1 VVKIVEFL
9 LKTENNRLNARHPKL
24 WGKNNC
30 AIAAR
35 ASEGLKHNN
44 LKRGWGRRC
53 AWHQN
58 HKEL

>member
-1 VVKIVEFL
+1 VVVKIVEFL

-53 AWHQN
+53 A
-58 HKEL
+58 